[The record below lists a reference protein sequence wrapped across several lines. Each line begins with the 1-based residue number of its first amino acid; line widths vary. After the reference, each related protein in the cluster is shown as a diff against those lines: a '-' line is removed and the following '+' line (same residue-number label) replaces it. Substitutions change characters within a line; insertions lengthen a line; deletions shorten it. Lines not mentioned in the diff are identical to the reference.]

1 MCPVKSHNGMHC
13 CLPSG
18 PLQTLTAK
26 HVAMVRSKTVRTFT
40 ACWTCRQRNI
50 GCDTALPSCSQCRR
64 SRITCEGYHFQLVWV
79 DPDTGDYHPY
89 QRRSYPCHST
99 WASHPKW
106 TRKDIDHLIRNCD
119 LDEEMKCRCK
129 LHFRPNPFTAFAQ
142 SPGSINLAEV
152 DEVQLGTNGSSSPKA
167 NSFVDVVVGDE
178 PRSWQGRGQTISGE
192 QNHSNLIVWSQ
203 EDLSSTPIP
212 EDISQNKSSERMK
225 SNRNLHRRRCVSAVR
240 PTNSI
245 RLCPAQSTPF
255 LNNDATHDE
264 RRVFHHFLSYLA
276 KGMIPVRD
284 ERNPWE
290 TVYPSLAMRSTRST
304 AARALYHGLLAQSAH
319 HLANL
324 KGAERGAQ
332 ESATAVRQYGIA
344 LHLLRRSLFAQYED
358 YSSVLAAI
366 YTVLLTEHVFQGSS
380 TGWQNHIRGA
390 RSFVKRYL
398 NKQPWKSSQEA
409 FIITQNFAL
418 SVLVSSTVDHA
429 FLTSTATVDET
440 SDFDNLLH
448 DLVATPLFGY
458 TLGGTTHML
467 VAMNRIRLLEAHRR
481 AKYGD
486 VEQLE
491 LDSDIIA
498 EVDEILHLCHVPL
511 TDKVEVYMAHRL
523 ASGVTVDFRMRALAE
538 IHLRLFNNAI
548 LIYLLCNVLRY
559 PPSLV
564 ASEVLQVLNDAAAFT
579 DMHGKV
585 STVSIWPLFV
595 AAAEAHTLEAQAL
608 ATHCLT
614 CSIGSGVGNRHDA
627 VRVIYQVWSDRS
639 ELARERQCRPGD
651 VSIDWRQVMHRLHTY
666 ILLL

>member
-1 MCPVKSHNGMHC
+1 MQ
-13 CLPSG
+13 L
-18 PLQTLTAK
+18 
-26 HVAMVRSKTVRTFT
+26 RT
-40 ACWTCRQRNI
+40 
-50 GCDTALPSCSQCRR
+50 S
-64 SRITCEGYHFQLVWV
+64 
-79 DPDTGDYHPY
+79 
-89 QRRSYPCHST
+89 
-99 WASHPKW
+99 
-106 TRKDIDHLIRNCD
+106 
-119 LDEEMKCRCK
+119 
-129 LHFRPNPFTAFAQ
+129 
-142 SPGSINLAEV
+142 
-152 DEVQLGTNGSSSPKA
+152 GSSSPQPS
-167 NSFVDVVVGDE
+167 SFVDVRDE
-178 PRSWQGRGQTISGE
+178 SRSWQGQGHTISGE
-192 QNHSNLIVWSQ
+192 QNRSNLIVWSQ
-203 EDLSSTPIP
+203 EDLLNTPIP
-212 EDISQNKSSERMK
+212 DDISQNKSGELMK
-225 SNRNLHRRRCVSAVR
+225 SNRNLNRRRCVSAVR

-245 RLCPAQSTPF
+245 WLFSVQSTPF
-255 LNNDATHDE
+255 LNIDATYDE

-290 TVYPSLAMRSTRST
+290 TVYPLLATRSTRST

-324 KGAERGAQ
+324 KGVERGAQ
-332 ESATAVRQYGIA
+332 ERATAVRQYGIA
-344 LHLLRRSLFAQYED
+344 LHLLRRSLFAQSED

-398 NKQPWKSSQEA
+398 DKQPWKSSQEA

-418 SVLVSSTVDHA
+418 SVLVSSTVDHS
-429 FLTSTATVDET
+429 FLTTATVDET

-458 TLGGTTHML
+458 TLGGTAHML
-467 VAMNRIRLLEAHRR
+467 AAMNRTRLLEAHMR

-486 VEQLE
+486 VKPLE
-491 LDSDIIA
+491 LDSDIVA
-498 EVDEILHLCHVPL
+498 EVDEILQLCHVAL
-511 TDKVEVYMAHRL
+511 TDKVEAYVAHRL

-548 LIYLLCNVLRY
+548 LIYLICTVLRY

-564 ASEVLQVLNDAAAFT
+564 ASEVLQVLNDAAAFI
-579 DMHGKV
+579 DMHGN
-585 STVSIWPLFV
+585 TVSIWPLFV
-595 AAAEAHTLEAQAL
+595 AAAEAYTLEAQAL
-608 ATHCLT
+608 ATHCLA